1 MAHGT
6 PANSVRRI
14 WTAATF
20 AGERKRPRRNSIVMG
35 VIIHAAGEMWKWIR
49 GGLTGCRKPS
59 DAIGDSAG
67 RGMNIRG
74 MGMYGRNGK
83 EANARI

>member
-1 MAHGT
+1 
-6 PANSVRRI
+6 
-14 WTAATF
+14 
-20 AGERKRPRRNSIVMG
+20 MG